1 MRLCIMPCMNAL
13 SDQHAEAALAAARA
27 REIGLTQQ
35 DIANALGASQS
46 QVSRV
51 LAGQSRRRSRLFDQ
65 VCKYVFSAGRTEAN
79 NPPPAELTE
88 ALQAVW
94 DGTPEHATALALVIR
109 SLGALGTGS
118 VAGQRRASCPART
131 TK

>member
-1 MRLCIMPCMNAL
+1 MRLCIILCMNAL
-13 SDQHAEAALAAARA
+13 SDLHAEATLAAARA

-35 DIANALGASQS
+35 DVANALGASQS

-65 VCKYVFSAGRTEAN
+65 VCKYVFSAGRADAKRA
-79 NPPPAELTE
+79 PPAELTD
-88 ALQAVW
+88 ALHAVW

-109 SLGALGTGS
+109 SLGALGTGR
-118 VAGQRRASCPART
+118 VAAKKRASGPVRT